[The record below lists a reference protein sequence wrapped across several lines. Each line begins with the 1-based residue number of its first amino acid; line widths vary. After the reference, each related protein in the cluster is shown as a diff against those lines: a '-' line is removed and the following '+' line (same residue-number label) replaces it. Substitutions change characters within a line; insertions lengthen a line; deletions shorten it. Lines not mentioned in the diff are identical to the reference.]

1 MLQRLPLLA
10 LVFLLPC
17 AVMAGTNEFGK
28 KFLEK
33 NKAKEGVITLASG
46 LQYRVL
52 EEGDGEAHPL
62 ASTDCTC
69 HYEGRT
75 AQEYSKTPKG
85 KKFDS
90 SFDRGD
96 PTNFAPSGVIA
107 GWTEAMQLMV
117 EGDKWELYIPS
128 ELGYGDSGQG
138 ADIGAGDVL
147 VFTLHLLKINGESTP
162 AEPRGPPPYATLE
175 TTAELDAWL
184 KSSAAEGKTPVVA
197 LLRQPLNKGAKLF
210 GGFRKAAR
218 QDDASAYA
226 LSAVGKYDPSSKKFT
241 TSEVEAALGLS
252 APSVQVLAKGVGS
265 AGEVKADKKA
275 KAKACKTQHSQGG
288 VSADDVAKTIAGCA
302 KRGVKD
308 EL

>member
-1 MLQRLPLLA
+1 VL
-10 LVFLLPC
+10 
-17 AVMAGTNEFGK
+17 AGTNEFGK
-28 KFLEK
+28 KFLAE
-33 NKAKEGVITLASG
+33 NKAKEGVVTLPSG

-75 AQEYSKTPKG
+75 AQEYSKSPKG

-96 PTNFAPSGVIA
+96 PSNFAPSGVIG

-128 ELGYGDSGQG
+128 DLAYGDSGQG
-138 ADIGAGDVL
+138 GDIGGGDVL

-175 TTAELDAWL
+175 TAAELDAWL
-184 KSSAAEGKTPVVA
+184 KATAAAKKVPVVA
-197 LLRQPLNKGAKLF
+197 LLRQPLNKGSKLF

-218 QDDASAYA
+218 QDTKNAYA
-226 LSAVGKYDPSSKKFT
+226 LSAISKYDPPSKKFT
-241 TSEVEAALGLS
+241 TSEVEVALGLS
-252 APSVQVLAKGVGS
+252 APSIQILEQGETSAAKI
-265 AGEVKADKKA
+265 KADKKA
-275 KAKACKTQHSQGG
+275 KAHACKTAHSQNG
-288 VSADDVAKTIAGCA
+288 VSVDDVQKSIVTCA
-302 KRGVKD
+302 TPKRHRKDERPRPTSESKDSKD